1 MDSVIFLMLR
11 RMRAPLIVLIAIY
24 AISMLGLALIPG
36 VDANG
41 RPAPPMSFFH
51 AFYFVSYTA
60 TTIGFGEI
68 PSAFSDA
75 QRMWTVLCIYLTVVG
90 WTYSIVTLLGLLQDK
105 GFQAAFAKIRFARSV
120 RRLGE
125 PFYLICGCG
134 ETGTLIG
141 SALDRIGT
149 RFVVLEL
156 SEHRVQELDLLEWRA
171 DAPALAGDAR
181 EPELLKLAGLLH
193 PKCRGVL
200 AVTSNEEANLAVAI
214 AVRLLR
220 PDVPVLARAR
230 SDSVNANM
238 ASFGTDHII
247 NPFRRF
253 ADQLALAVR
262 APDVFRLEQLL
273 TGIPDEPAPE
283 PHRPPR
289 GDWIV
294 CGYGRFGHAIV
305 AALDSEAQPVT
316 LITPEP
322 LTLPDRRC
330 ITGVGTEAEPLVAAG
345 VRTAVGIVAGTDND
359 VNNLS
364 IAVTARELNPSI
376 FVVMRQNHASNS
388 ALFDAFVGDFAL
400 VPSRL
405 IAQECIATLT
415 TPLLSEFLGRVRL
428 QENHWAAEVIAQLE
442 SVCPGQVPDIRGI
455 TLTITEAR
463 AAYLHLM
470 ADAPLVLADAMRDNT
485 DRDTRL
491 PLVPLMLR
499 RDQALILLP
508 PAHTRLKAGDALLI
522 AGPRTALTRLQLS
535 LQNANAFDYVL
546 HGRSAPGGWIWRA
559 RGARRA
565 RPR

>member
-24 AISMLGLALIPG
+24 AISVLGLALIPG
-36 VDANG
+36 IDADG

-68 PSAFSDA
+68 PGAFSDA
-75 QRMWTVLCIYLTVVG
+75 QRMWTVLCIYLTVIG
-90 WTYSIVTLLGLLQDK
+90 WSYSIITLLGLLQDK
-105 GFQAAFAKIRFARSV
+105 GFQAAFAKIRFARAV
-120 RRLGE
+120 RRLRE

-141 SALDRIGT
+141 SAFDRICT

-181 EPELLKLAGLLH
+181 APELLKLAGLLH

-200 AVTSNEEANLAVAI
+200 AVTSSEEANLAVAI

-220 PDVPVLARAR
+220 PEIPVLARAR
-230 SDSVNANM
+230 SDAVSANM
-238 ASFGTDHII
+238 ASFGTDHVI

-262 APDVFRLEQLL
+262 APEVFRLEQLL
-273 TGIPDEPAPE
+273 TGIPGEATPT

-289 GDWIV
+289 GNWIV

-305 AALDSEAQPVT
+305 AALDSEALPVT
-316 LITPEP
+316 LITPDPPEQP
-322 LTLPDRRC
+322 GRRC
-330 ITGVGTEAEPLVAAG
+330 IAGLGTEAEPLLAAG
-345 VRTAVGIVAGTDND
+345 VRTAAGIVAGTDND

-376 FVVMRQNHASNS
+376 FVVMRQNQAANG

-405 IAQECIATLT
+405 IAQECLATLT
-415 TPLLSEFLGRVRL
+415 TPLLSEFLTRMRT
-428 QENHWAAEVIAQLE
+428 QDNDWAAQLIGSIE
-442 SVCPGQVPDIRGI
+442 AVCPAQVPDIRGI
-455 TLTITEAR
+455 TLNISEAR

-470 ADAPLVLADAMRDNT
+470 ADAPLTLGDALRDSAA
-485 DRDTRL
+485 RDSRL

-499 RDQALILLP
+499 RARQITLLP
-508 PAHTRLKAGDALLI
+508 SPQTPLVAGDALLL
-522 AGPRTALTRLQLS
+522 AGPHSAHMRLQLA
-535 LQNANAFDYVL
+535 LQNANAFDYAQ
-546 HGRSAPGGWIWRA
+546 HGRNSPGGWIWQRL
-559 RGARRA
+559 ARRKVA
-565 RPR
+565 PP

>member
-24 AISMLGLALIPG
+24 AISMLGLAVIPG
-36 VDANG
+36 VDADG

-68 PSAFSDA
+68 PGAFSDA

-90 WTYSIVTLLGLLQDK
+90 WTYSIVTVLGLLQDK

-149 RFVVLEL
+149 RFVVLER

-181 EPELLKLAGLLH
+181 EPELLKLAGLQH

-200 AVTSNEEANLAVAI
+200 AVTNDEEANLAVAI

-230 SDSVNANM
+230 SESVSANM
-238 ASFGTDHII
+238 ASFGTDHVI

-273 TGIPDEPAPE
+273 TGIPGEAAPE

-322 LTLPDRRC
+322 LTQTDRRC
-330 ITGVGTEAEPLVAAG
+330 ITGIGTEAEPLLAAG
-345 VRTAVGIVAGTDND
+345 VRSAVGIVAGTDND

-405 IAQECIATLT
+405 IAQECLATLT
-415 TPLLSEFLGRVRL
+415 TPLLSEFLDRVRR
-428 QENHWAAEVIAQLE
+428 QENDWAAQLIAHVE
-442 SVCPGQVPDIRGI
+442 AVCPAQVPDIRGI
-455 TLTITEAR
+455 TLNISEAR

-470 ADAPLVLADAMRDNT
+470 ADAPLTLADALRDSA
-485 DRDTRL
+485 DRGSSL

-499 RDQALILLP
+499 RAKNLTLLP
-508 PAHTRLKAGDALLI
+508 SPHTRLAAGDALLL
-522 AGPRTALTRLQLS
+522 AGPRAAHTRLQLA
-535 LQNANAFDYVL
+535 LQNANAFDYVQ
-546 HGRSAPGGWIWRA
+546 HGRNAPGGWIWRA
-559 RGARRA
+559 RAARKA
-565 RPR
+565 RYP